1 MMDITGAMDFE
12 EIVEVYGT
20 FPLKDN
26 FLDAGND
33 ALEEYGVKGK
43 IKDGVIK
50 IPFVD
55 RLLFNEDEYD
65 FYGIDEDS
73 EDMKRWRMRV
83 AATIVP
89 ADNPAQGV
97 TDAYV
102 EYYVLIPGDEMNREF
117 DEYYEP
123 RQEEFDQAQGLI
135 ELFLNAAVDC
145 G

>member
-26 FLDAGND
+26 FLDAGNV
-33 ALEEYGVKGK
+33 ALEEYGIKGK

-73 EDMKRWRMRV
+73 EDMKRWRMRI

-89 ADNPAQGV
+89 ADTPAQGV

-102 EYYVLIPGDEMNREF
+102 EYYVLIPGDEMNRDF